1 MFRGLVFALG
11 VTFTFGIAGEIA
23 AAILFTQRDS
33 PIPANPIGLWF
44 KVAYSAFVAAA
55 TTPLVAYAALYTVG
69 RSDSELPSLGAV
81 SRKMPDLVSAAGGEE
96 RTREERGS
104 TAAIV

>member
-1 MFRGLVFALG
+1 MRNKGGFPAERPLRTEGG
-11 VTFTFGIAGEIA
+11 RA
-23 AAILFTQRDS
+23 ARVDL
-33 PIPANPIGLWF
+33 
-44 KVAYSAFVAAA
+44 AA
-55 TTPLVAYAALYTVG
+55 P
-69 RSDSELPSLGAV
+69 SDSELPSLGAV